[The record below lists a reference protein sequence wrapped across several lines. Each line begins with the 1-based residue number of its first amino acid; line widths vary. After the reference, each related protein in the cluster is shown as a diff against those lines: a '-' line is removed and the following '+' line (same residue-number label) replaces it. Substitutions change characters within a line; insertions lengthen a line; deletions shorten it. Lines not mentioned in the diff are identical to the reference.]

1 MKVNFKQSC
10 NVEMSKQT
18 A

>member
-10 NVEMSKQT
+10 NVEMSKKT